1 MGVVSVWRSAEVEA
15 GRSGRERILGI
26 MEEVFYKCNHL
37 ENIFQMK
44 NRRPIIRSILS
55 HIDGVREARALLES

>member
-1 MGVVSVWRSAEVEA
+1 
-15 GRSGRERILGI
+15 